1 MVLSLTFFSLCGCAD
16 MQKAVANRQ
25 QLETQLQENKMV
37 QEEFALLKQDAVV
50 YKLVGPA
57 LIKQDT
63 SDSIQNVNKRIEFI
77 NNEM

>member
-1 MVLSLTFFSLCGCAD
+1 